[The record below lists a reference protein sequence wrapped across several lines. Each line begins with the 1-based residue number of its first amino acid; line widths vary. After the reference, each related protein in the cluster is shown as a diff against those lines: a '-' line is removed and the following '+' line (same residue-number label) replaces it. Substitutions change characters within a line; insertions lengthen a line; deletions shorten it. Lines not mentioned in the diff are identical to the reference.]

1 MSNKQIYNLVSQAYG
16 SFEKQNEVEKL
27 LGVKINNLADV
38 WNLQKKYYALL
49 SEDDKKQDYIIANQ
63 K

>member
-16 SFEKQNEVEKL
+16 SFEKQKEVEKL